1 MRKFLA
7 IIILFLGWGTVK
19 GAVNF
24 DQYFNEVV
32 FRFDCYLTGNST
44 VTTVLPAAMKF
55 EPVWGGSRT
64 NLADAQH
71 YGTFRFRVFNVADE
85 ALIYSKGFAP
95 IFQEWQTTAEAK
107 SISKAFYQVIRFPF
121 PKQAVRLVIERR
133 KFDGEFDAI
142 YTTTINPSNYFIVR
156 EKPVPVDVENILLS
170 GTPDKKI
177 DIAFLA
183 EGYKASEMDKFVKDI
198 RRLTDSLFA
207 VKPFSEMK
215 EYFNLYAVKS
225 PSVDSGTDIP
235 GDGVYANTAFN
246 SSFYTFDI
254 SRYLT
259 SSDMKSIHDQAAS
272 VPYDQLYVLVN
283 STRYGGGGFYNFLN
297 LTTVDHALSPK
308 VFIHE
313 FGHGFAGL
321 GDEYYNS
328 EVAYE
333 NYYNLEVE
341 PWEPNLTTLVNFAS
355 KWKDLVDKSTPMPTP
370 RTADYTGKV
379 GVFEGGGYMT
389 KGIYSPAEDCRMK
402 SNAPQDFCPVCQRAI
417 RETILLNTK

>member
-1 MRKFLA
+1 M
-7 IIILFLGWGTVK
+7 
-19 GAVNF
+19 
-24 DQYFNEVV
+24 
-32 FRFDCYLTGNST
+32 
-44 VTTVLPAAMKF
+44 
-55 EPVWGGSRT
+55 
-64 NLADAQH
+64 
-71 YGTFRFRVFNVADE
+71 FNVADE

>member
-1 MRKFLA
+1 
-7 IIILFLGWGTVK
+7 
-19 GAVNF
+19 
-24 DQYFNEVV
+24 
-32 FRFDCYLTGNST
+32 
-44 VTTVLPAAMKF
+44 
-55 EPVWGGSRT
+55 
-64 NLADAQH
+64 
-71 YGTFRFRVFNVADE
+71 
-85 ALIYSKGFAP
+85 
-95 IFQEWQTTAEAK
+95 
-107 SISKAFYQVIRFPF
+107 
-121 PKQAVRLVIERR
+121 
-133 KFDGEFDAI
+133 
-142 YTTTINPSNYFIVR
+142 
-156 EKPVPVDVENILLS
+156 
-170 GTPDKKI
+170 
-177 DIAFLA
+177 
-183 EGYKASEMDKFVKDI
+183 
-198 RRLTDSLFA
+198 
-207 VKPFSEMK
+207 
-215 EYFNLYAVKS
+215 
-225 PSVDSGTDIP
+225 
-235 GDGVYANTAFN
+235 
-246 SSFYTFDI
+246 
-254 SRYLT
+254 
-259 SSDMKSIHDQAAS
+259 MKSIHDQAAS